1 MSSTSSIVETSID
14 LDMTPGAVMPVVNA
28 SQTDDLRLLTINL
41 YANGTEYYLHHPS
54 ISHEE
59 LSMVLN
65 GKKPDG
71 NIFSYECEFDYDSSK
86 VWAYFN
92 KQMTAVAGEVL
103 CELVIYAKST
113 EEENAEPRQVGSA
126 NFVLQVEESPTGGP
140 DSESTLQSLDQI
152 RHELGVAVVDSR
164 QSASKAA
171 ESASKAAES
180 AKNAAASAN
189 QALTFEQRA
198 TFSAGQ
204 AAKSEKNAAESE
216 KNAAESEKNAAESEK
231 NAALSASQAAES
243 EKNATLSAGI
253 ATKSEQKAAL
263 SASQAAESE
272 KNAAL
277 SASQAAESEKNAAL
291 SASQAAESEKNAA
304 LSANQALTFEQ
315 RATFSAGQAAK
326 AEAAAKNWAVGPSGT
341 GSGTDTNNS
350 KYYSDQASA
359 KYDAFVEAT
368 TPIIYKGTWYYD
380 NKLTS
385 KTHTFAEIYA
395 MRDHLTRNNFHLY
408 SDGPGDEEIT
418 CDYVLITSNMIT
430 LQFLYGFNVSATN
443 QMYRIVIQH
452 ASDDTVTVN
461 RGLLFTSTGLQNGI
475 AEGECIDINDD
486 GIISLGAPQYIVLR
500 EDSASGIE
508 QTFSYTGSSSL
519 DQFKTNFWIDPIS
532 VMELANDRYN
542 VAKLAIGIM
551 VHNDSSS
558 PMNTYLDRV
567 PLIDCIYSKP
577 EEAVELSES
586 IDLTFAFKDKFYRF
600 LINIAYNNEF
610 RSSKD
615 VTKVSGMI
623 QSVIPVTPG
632 YGLSSDKHTLSVKLA
647 TESGLS
653 FDSTNGLQAA
663 VKDVQVQ
670 GDSIID
676 GNGTANIE
684 SMRGATSS
692 SDGEIGLV
700 PQPLSADVDKFLKG
714 DGTWATP
721 TGNTPIY
728 PIEFDAV
735 TSIPAKNIDG
745 TALQATLAKNLPYSG
760 DATSDKKWLDNLR
773 IICDMSKTHYEA
785 LSKYVDVRLITD
797 YADDS
802 SYGKVGKKYNS
813 MMEVD
818 PTKVTISKW
827 STNKIYTM
835 TGKCRFHYFDSADG
849 NKYVDATWSYTVMY
863 NSAKDTYSSES
874 MKVSLAQYS

>member
-180 AKNAAASAN
+180 ASKAAESEKNAAASAN

-198 TFSAGQ
+198 VFSAGK
-204 AAKSEKNAAESE
+204 AAESEKNAAESE

-231 NAALSASQAAES
+231 NVALSASQATKSEQAATLSASQAVQAAQKAIFSAGQAAES
-243 EKNATLSAGI
+243 EKN
-253 ATKSEQKAAL
+253 
-263 SASQAAESE
+263 AAESE

-277 SASQAAESEKNAAL
+277 SASQASDARDAAL
-291 SASQAAESEKNAA
+291 D
-304 LSANQALTFEQ
+304 
-315 RATFSAGQAAK
+315 

>member
-1 MSSTSSIVETSID
+1 MSSRSPIVETSID

-28 SQTDDLRLLTINL
+28 SQTDDLRLLTIYL
-41 YANGTEYYLHHPS
+41 YANGTDYYLFRPS

-71 NIFSYECEFDYDSSK
+71 NIFSYNCEFDYDSNK
-86 VWAYFN
+86 AWAYFN

-103 CELVIYAKST
+103 CELVIYATST

-152 RHELGVAVVDSR
+152 RHELGIAVVDSR
-164 QSASKAA
+164 QSASKAV

-180 AKNAAASAN
+180 ASKAEESEKNAAASAS
-189 QALTFEQRA
+189 QAT
-198 TFSAGQ
+198 
-204 AAKSEKNAAESE
+204 ESE
-216 KNAAESEKNAAESEK
+216 KNAATSEKNASGSAHK
-231 NAALSASQAAES
+231 AL
-243 EKNATLSAGI
+243 
-253 ATKSEQKAAL
+253 
-263 SASQAAESE
+263 
-272 KNAAL
+272 
-277 SASQAAESEKNAAL
+277 
-291 SASQAAESEKNAA
+291 
-304 LSANQALTFEQ
+304 
-315 RATFSAGQAAK
+315 FSAGLAED

-359 KYDAFVEAT
+359 KYTAFVEAT
-368 TPIIYKGTWYYD
+368 TPIVYKGTWYYD
-380 NKLTS
+380 DKLTS

-395 MRDHLTRNNFHLY
+395 MRDHLTRNSFHLY

-418 CDYVLITSNMIT
+418 CDYVLITPNTIT
-430 LQFLYGFNVSATN
+430 LQFLYGFNVSVSN
-443 QMYRIVIQH
+443 QLYRIVIQH

-475 AEGECIDINDD
+475 AGGECININDD
-486 GIISLGAPQYIVLR
+486 GIISLGEPQYIVLR
-500 EDSASGIE
+500 EDSATGIE
-508 QTFSYTGSSSL
+508 QTFSYTGSAPL
-519 DQFKTNFWIDPIS
+519 YQFKTNFWIDPMSI
-532 VMELANDRYN
+532 MEIANDRYN
-542 VAKLAIGIM
+542 ISKLAIGIM
-551 VHNDSSS
+551 VHNDSPV
-558 PMNTYLDRV
+558 PMNTYIDRAA
-567 PLIDCIYSKP
+567 LIDCIYSKP

-586 IDLTFAFKDKFYRF
+586 IDMTFAFKNKLYRF
-600 LINIAYNNEF
+600 LISIAYNNTF

-632 YGLSSDKHTLSVKLA
+632 DGLSSDKHTLSVKLA
-647 TESGLS
+647 TDSGLS

-663 VKDVQVQ
+663 VKDVQIQ

-676 GNGTANIE
+676 GDGKANIK

-700 PQPLSADVDKFLKG
+700 PQPLSADVNKFLKG

-721 TGNTPIY
+721 TGDAPIY

-735 TSIPAKNIDG
+735 TSIPVKNIS
-745 TALQATLAKNLPYSG
+745 TASLATLTKNLPYTG
-760 DATSDKKWLDNLR
+760 DATSGKRWLDNFR
-773 IICDMSKTHYEA
+773 TICDMSKTNYEA
-785 LSKYVDVRLITD
+785 LSKYVNVRLITD

-802 SYGKVGKKYNS
+802 SYGKVGKKYDS

-835 TGKCRFHYFDSADG
+835 NGKCRFHYFDSADG
-849 NKYVDATWSYTVMY
+849 NLYVDATWSYTVMY
-863 NSAKDTYSSES
+863 NTAKDTYSNEN
-874 MKVSLAQYS
+874 MKVSLDQYA